1 MSESL
6 KDKLARIDEVCATQ
20 TLPSWE
26 EEKEEEYDN
35 DGSEEVKGQENSS
48 TTPNIVN
55 LNRMQFINPLPSSI
69 SQDRSANEALAALPV
84 LNSGTATPTSLS
96 SNTYATIQ
104 LEKTM
109 DSEDDKSFLLGEDS
123 FVSQVNPH
131 RVKATRNVYAV
142 SLKKQPFAVNRK
154 DLVLEVARDM
164 FARQK
169 WSTFKEMTTK
179 LLLPDTR
186 VPGFMLM
193 KHFFL
198 MLYAEDARHID
209 THELRNFIKQ
219 FMFLLDNQKYEFLLE
234 LAIYILR
241 NDQLLLS
248 EKPFLID
255 LRTEMEK
262 RTRRSNWSKSQ
273 LMLRQTYELYEE
285 YLEFIEWKAQ
295 NDPRNFATYSV
306 HSSLNTSSYMSSVL
320 EHLSKKIKA
329 NLNRLLSNNEHVEM
343 NLDIGVLML
352 LQLYDN
358 DNELIEAL
366 DLLEQYA
373 MRNPDHLNAH
383 IYLYEFLT
391 KFPDIPHDYKI
402 RIFALQ
408 NIVRL
413 CPDSRYTLLL
423 VKEQPVIS
431 GLTVTERLQMLVD
444 FVDYKQNQRSKK
456 TWKLIHK
463 SLAEFINESGE
474 DMASVQQVQLF
485 FSDRLLYWERIHYKL
500 ADLQSVLQK
509 LRQYQQ
515 SRSHPD
521 YSSDIS
527 TASESSI
534 GFGSFPYNLQY
545 SKAGSSQ
552 QAPSSDGAIS
562 KYEYYLY
569 IYKGRVLHQLSQ
581 LELPLSPNLEQYKEI
596 MAPLLFCN
604 VK

>member
-1 MSESL
+1 
-6 KDKLARIDEVCATQ
+6 
-20 TLPSWE
+20 
-26 EEKEEEYDN
+26 
-35 DGSEEVKGQENSS
+35 
-48 TTPNIVN
+48 
-55 LNRMQFINPLPSSI
+55 
-69 SQDRSANEALAALPV
+69 
-84 LNSGTATPTSLS
+84 
-96 SNTYATIQ
+96 
-104 LEKTM
+104 M
-109 DSEDDKSFLLGEDS
+109 DSEAEKSLLTCEDS
-123 FVSQVNPH
+123 FVTQGKSP
-131 RVKATRNVYAV
+131 RVKATRKVYAV
-142 SLKKQPFAVNRK
+142 SLKKQPFTVNRK
-154 DLVLEVARDM
+154 DHVLEVARDM

-169 WSTFKEMTTK
+169 WSTFKDLTTK
-179 LLLPDTR
+179 ILISDTR

-198 MLYAEDARHID
+198 ILYAEDARHID
-209 THELRNFIKQ
+209 THELRNFIKN
-219 FMFLLDNQKYEFLLE
+219 FMLMLDNQKYEFLLE

-241 NDQLLLS
+241 NDQMLLT

-262 RTRRSNWSKSQ
+262 RARRFNWSKSQ
-273 LMLRQTYELYEE
+273 LMLRQTYQLYEE

-320 EHLSKKIKA
+320 EHLSTKIKE
-329 NLNRLLSNNEHVEM
+329 NLNRLISNNEHVEM

-358 DNELIEAL
+358 DNELTEAL

-373 MRNPDHLNAH
+373 MSNPDNLNAH
-383 IYLYEFLT
+383 IYLYEFLI
-391 KFPDIPHDYKI
+391 KFPDIPHDYKT

-423 VKEQPVIS
+423 VKEQPAIS
-431 GLTVTERLQMLVD
+431 GLTVTERLEMLVD

-463 SLAEFINESGE
+463 SLAAFIGESGE
-474 DMASVQQVQLF
+474 DMAYVQQVQLF
-485 FSDRLLYWERIHYKL
+485 FSDRLFYWERIHYKL
-500 ADLQSVLQK
+500 AELQLILPQ

-515 SRSHPD
+515 KQGHSG

-527 TASESSI
+527 TASDSSI
-534 GFGSFPYNLQY
+534 GFSIRQSFNLPA
-545 SKAGSSQ
+545 SVAFSSQ
-552 QAPSSDGAIS
+552 QQSSSDATIS
-562 KYEYYLY
+562 KYNYYLY

-581 LELPLSPNLEQYKEI
+581 LELPLSPNLEQYREI
-596 MAPLLFCN
+596 MSTLLFCN